1 MSIEGLANQRAG
13 PRPVER
19 TAHPLKR
26 RVAMLNRKMIFAA
39 VLSILVSAVA
49 AGADWKNVG
58 PGVDY
63 QEFRGDNYDVHVTRV
78 DLTNDD
84 IQIISTRESE
94 KGLKV
99 SDFARRE
106 HALVAING
114 DYFDERF
121 NPIGMTIGP
130 CGQWDSAAKKIR
142 REGYIAVG
150 GSKARIAKQSD
161 VSLDAAP
168 QDWMEATVSG
178 WPALVVSCKAVT
190 PLPGSASF
198 TLATH
203 PRTAVGLSKDKKTLY
218 LVVADGRRTGAPG
231 FTLPQLA
238 AFMSE
243 RLHACSAIN
252 LDGGGSSAMWV
263 SDRIVNRP
271 GDGVERPVGDH
282 LAVILRSDYIDC
294 DKDAERAAAARTAAA
309 MASGTTIVN
318 TTTTTTVTTTTTSTA
333 PPPLP

>member
-1 MSIEGLANQRAG
+1 M
-13 PRPVER
+13 
-19 TAHPLKR
+19 LKR
-26 RVAMLNRKMIFAA
+26 KPILAA
-39 VLSILVSAVA
+39 VLSILLTTA
-49 AGADWKNVG
+49 AAFAAAWTRVG

-84 IQIISTRESE
+84 IQVIATRESE

-99 SDFARRE
+99 SDFAKRE
-106 HALVAING
+106 HAIAAING

-121 NPIGMTIGP
+121 NPVGMTVGP
-130 CGQWDSAAKKIR
+130 CGEWDSVKKIR

-150 GSKARIAKQSD
+150 DNKARIARQSD
-161 VSLDAAP
+161 VSLNDDP
-168 QDWMEATVSG
+168 EPWMDATVSG
-178 WPALVVSCKAVT
+178 WPALIASCKPLT

-198 TLATH
+198 TLAAH

-218 LVVADGRRTGAPG
+218 LVVADGRRTGIPG

-238 AFMSE
+238 AFLSE
-243 RLHACSAIN
+243 KLHACAAIN

-271 GDGVERPVGDH
+271 ADGVERPVGDH
-282 LAVILRSDYIDC
+282 LAVVLRSDFAEC
-294 DKDAERAAAARTAAA
+294 DRDAERIAAAKNTAP
-309 MASGTTIVN
+309 MSSGTTSVI
-318 TTTTTTVTTTTTSTA
+318 TTTTTTTTTTTSTA
-333 PPPLP
+333 PPPKR

>member
-1 MSIEGLANQRAG
+1 
-13 PRPVER
+13 
-19 TAHPLKR
+19 
-26 RVAMLNRKMIFAA
+26 MLNRKPILAA
-39 VLSILVSAVA
+39 VLSIVFATA
-49 AGADWKNVG
+49 AAWADWTTVG

-84 IQIISTRESE
+84 IQVISTRESE

-99 SDFARRE
+99 SDFAKRE
-106 HALVAING
+106 HALAAING

-121 NPIGMTIGP
+121 NPVGMTVGP
-130 CGQWDSAAKKIR
+130 CGEWDSVKKIR
-142 REGYIAVG
+142 REGYIAIG
-150 GSKARIAKQSD
+150 DSKARIARQSE
-161 VSLDAAP
+161 VRLDDDP
-168 QDWMEATVSG
+168 EDWMEATVSG
-178 WPALVVSCKAVT
+178 WPALIASCKPVT

-218 LVVADGRRTGAPG
+218 LVVADGRRTGVPG

-238 AFMSE
+238 TFMSE
-243 RLHACSAIN
+243 KLHACAAIN

-271 GDGVERPVGDH
+271 ADGVERPVGDH
-282 LAVILRSDYIDC
+282 LAVVLRSDFTAC
-294 DKDAERAAAARTAAA
+294 DKDAERIAASKSTTP
-309 MASGTTIVN
+309 MASGTTAVI
-318 TTTTTTVTTTTTSTA
+318 TTTTTTTNTTTTSTA
-333 PPPLP
+333 PPPKR

>member
-1 MSIEGLANQRAG
+1 
-13 PRPVER
+13 
-19 TAHPLKR
+19 
-26 RVAMLNRKMIFAA
+26 MLNRKMLFAA
-39 VLSILVSAVA
+39 VLSILISAVA
-49 AGADWKNVG
+49 AGADWKTVG

-84 IQIISTRESE
+84 IQVISTRESE

-99 SDFARRE
+99 SDFAKRE

-121 NPIGMTIGP
+121 NPIGMTVGP

-142 REGYIAVG
+142 REGYIAIG
-150 GSKARIAKQSD
+150 DGKAQIAKQSD
-161 VSLDAAP
+161 VSLDAEAD
-168 QDWMEATVSG
+168 DWMETTVSG
-178 WPALVVSCKAVT
+178 WPALIVSCKAVT

-218 LVVADGRRTGAPG
+218 LVVADGRRTGVPG

-243 RLHACSAIN
+243 NLHACAAIN

-282 LAVILRSDYIDC
+282 LAVVLRSDYADC
-294 DKDAERAAAARTAAA
+294 DKDAERVAAAKNAAP
-309 MASGTTIVN
+309 MSSGTTVVN
-318 TTTTTTVTTTTTSTA
+318 TTTTTITTTTTTSTA
-333 PPPLP
+333 PPPKR

>member
-1 MSIEGLANQRAG
+1 
-13 PRPVER
+13 
-19 TAHPLKR
+19 
-26 RVAMLNRKMIFAA
+26 MLNRKPILAA
-39 VLSILVSAVA
+39 VLSILISAA
-49 AGADWKNVG
+49 AFADWTRVG

-84 IQIISTRESE
+84 IQVISTRESE

-99 SDFARRE
+99 SDFAKRE

-121 NPIGMTIGP
+121 NPVGMTVGP
-130 CGQWDSAAKKIR
+130 CGEWDSVKKIR
-142 REGYIAVG
+142 REGYVAVG
-150 GSKARIAKQSD
+150 DNKARIARQSD
-161 VSLDAAP
+161 VSLDADP
-168 QDWMEATVSG
+168 EPWMEATVSG
-178 WPALVVSCKAVT
+178 WPALIASCKPLS

-198 TLATH
+198 TLSPH

-218 LVVADGRRTGAPG
+218 LVVADGRRTGVPG

-238 AFMSE
+238 AFLSE
-243 RLHACSAIN
+243 KLHACAAIN

-271 GDGVERPVGDH
+271 ADGVERPVGDH
-282 LAVILRSDYIDC
+282 LAVVLRSDFAEC
-294 DKDAERAAAARTAAA
+294 DKDAERIAAAKNAAPISGATATI
-309 MASGTTIVN
+309 TTI
-318 TTTTTTVTTTTTSTA
+318 TTTTTSTTTTSTA
-333 PPPLP
+333 PPPRR

>member
-1 MSIEGLANQRAG
+1 MPTRKTILA
-13 PRPVER
+13 
-19 TAHPLKR
+19 TA
-26 RVAMLNRKMIFAA
+26 
-39 VLSILVSAVA
+39 LSILLTTSAA
-49 AGADWKNVG
+49 FAGDWTRVG

-84 IQIISTRESE
+84 IQVISTRESE

-99 SDFARRE
+99 SDFAKRE

-121 NPIGMTIGP
+121 NPVGMTVGP
-130 CGQWDSAAKKIR
+130 CGEWDSVKKIR

-150 GSKARIAKQSD
+150 DNKARIARQSD
-161 VSLDAAP
+161 VSLDADP
-168 QDWMEATVSG
+168 EPWMEATVSG
-178 WPALVVSCKAVT
+178 WPALIVSCKPVT

-198 TLATH
+198 TLSPH

-218 LVVADGRRTGAPG
+218 LVVADGRRTGVPG

-238 AFMSE
+238 DFLAE
-243 RLHACSAIN
+243 KLHACAAIN

-271 GDGVERPVGDH
+271 ADGVERPVGDH
-282 LAVILRSDYIDC
+282 LAVVLRSDFAEC
-294 DKDAERAAAARTAAA
+294 DKDAERVAAAKNAAPISGATATI
-309 MASGTTIVN
+309 TTI
-318 TTTTTTVTTTTTSTA
+318 TTTTTSTTTTSTA
-333 PPPLP
+333 PPPKR

>member
-1 MSIEGLANQRAG
+1 
-13 PRPVER
+13 
-19 TAHPLKR
+19 
-26 RVAMLNRKMIFAA
+26 MLNRKIVAAA
-39 VLSILVSAVA
+39 VLSILLSAVTA
-49 AGADWKNVG
+49 WADWTRVG

-78 DLTNDD
+78 DLNNDD
-84 IQIISTRESE
+84 IQVISTRESE

-99 SDFARRE
+99 SDFAKRE
-106 HALVAING
+106 HAIAAING

-121 NPIGMTIGP
+121 NPVGMTVGP
-130 CGQWDSAAKKIR
+130 CGQWDSVKKIR
-142 REGYIAVG
+142 REGYVAVG

-161 VSLDAAP
+161 VSFDDDP
-168 QDWMEATVSG
+168 EDWMEATVSG

-203 PRTAVGLSKDKKTLY
+203 PRTAVGLSKDRKTLY
-218 LVVADGRRTGAPG
+218 LVVADGRRTGVPG

-243 RLHACSAIN
+243 KLHACAAIN

-271 GDGVERPVGDH
+271 ADGVERPVGDH
-282 LAVILRSDYIDC
+282 LAVILRSDFAAC
-294 DKDAERAAAARTAAA
+294 DQDAERAAAAKNAAPA
-309 MASGTTIVN
+309 SSGTSAVI
-318 TTTTTTVTTTTTSTA
+318 TTTTMTTTTTTTSTA
-333 PPPLP
+333 PPPKR

>member
-1 MSIEGLANQRAG
+1 
-13 PRPVER
+13 
-19 TAHPLKR
+19 
-26 RVAMLNRKMIFAA
+26 MIFAA
-39 VLSILVSAVA
+39 VLSILISAA
-49 AGADWKNVG
+49 AWADWTHVG

-84 IQIISTRESE
+84 IQIISTRQSE

-106 HALVAING
+106 HALAAING

-121 NPIGMTIGP
+121 NPVGMTVGP
-130 CGQWDSAAKKIR
+130 CGEWDSVRKLR
-142 REGYIAVG
+142 REGYVAIG
-150 GSKARIAKQSD
+150 GNKAQIAKQSD
-161 VSLDAAP
+161 VSLDAEP
-168 QDWMEATVSG
+168 EDWMEATVSG
-178 WPALVVSCKAVT
+178 WPALIVSCKPVT

-218 LVVADGRRTGAPG
+218 LVVADGRRTGVPG

-238 AFMSE
+238 AFLSE
-243 RLHACSAIN
+243 QLHACAAIN

-271 GDGVERPVGDH
+271 ADGVERPVGDH
-282 LAVILRSDYIDC
+282 LAVVLRSDYADC
-294 DKDAERAAAARTAAA
+294 DKNAERVAAAKNSSSTS
-309 MASGTTIVN
+309 SGTTVVN
-318 TTTTTTVTTTTTSTA
+318 SATTTTTTTTTTSTA
-333 PPPLP
+333 PPPRKR

>member
-1 MSIEGLANQRAG
+1 
-13 PRPVER
+13 
-19 TAHPLKR
+19 
-26 RVAMLNRKMIFAA
+26 MLNRKPILVA
-39 VLSILVSAVA
+39 VLSFLVTVA
-49 AGADWKNVG
+49 AFADWTRVG

-84 IQIISTRESE
+84 IKVISTRESE

-114 DYFDERF
+114 DYFDEHF
-121 NPIGMTIGP
+121 NPIGMTVGP
-130 CGQWDSAAKKIR
+130 CGEWDSVKKIR

-150 GSKARIAKQSD
+150 ENKAHIAKQSD
-161 VSLDAAP
+161 VSLTDDP
-168 QDWMEATVSG
+168 EPWMEATVSG
-178 WPALVVSCKAVT
+178 WPALIVSCKPLKT
-190 PLPGSASF
+190 LPGSASF

-218 LVVADGRRTGAPG
+218 LVVADGRRTGVPG

-238 AFMSE
+238 AFLSE
-243 RLHACSAIN
+243 KLHACAAIN

-271 GDGVERPVGDH
+271 ADGVERPVGDH
-282 LAVILRSDYIDC
+282 LAVVLRSDFAAC
-294 DKDAERAAAARTAAA
+294 DNADGSKTSTPISSSTTAV
-309 MASGTTIVN
+309 I
-318 TTTTTTVTTTTTSTA
+318 TTTTTTTSTTTTSTA
-333 PPPLP
+333 PPPKR

>member
-1 MSIEGLANQRAG
+1 
-13 PRPVER
+13 
-19 TAHPLKR
+19 LKQP
-26 RVAMLNRKMIFAA
+26 VAMLNRKTSLAA
-39 VLSILVSAVA
+39 VLSILISTIA

-78 DLTNDD
+78 DLTNED
-84 IQIISTRESE
+84 IQVISTRESE

-99 SDFARRE
+99 SDFAKRE
-106 HALVAING
+106 HALAAING

-121 NPIGMTIGP
+121 NPVGMTVGP
-130 CGQWDSAAKKIR
+130 CGQWDSVKKIR
-142 REGYIAVG
+142 REGYVAVG

-161 VSLDAAP
+161 VSLDADP
-168 QDWMEATVSG
+168 EDWMEATVSG
-178 WPALVVSCKAVT
+178 WPALIVSCKPVK

-203 PRTAVGLSKDKKTLY
+203 PRTAVGLSKDRQTLY
-218 LVVADGRRTGAPG
+218 LVVADGRRTGVPG
-231 FTLPQLA
+231 LTLPQLA

-243 RLHACSAIN
+243 KLHACAAIN

-271 GDGVERPVGDH
+271 ADGVERPVGDH
-282 LAVILRSDYIDC
+282 LAVVLRSDFAAC
-294 DKDAERAAAARTAAA
+294 DDDIEKAALKAKTTTP
-309 MASGTTIVN
+309 MSSGTTTVI
-318 TTTTTTVTTTTTSTA
+318 TTTTTTTNTTTTSTA
-333 PPPLP
+333 PPPHR

>member
-1 MSIEGLANQRAG
+1 
-13 PRPVER
+13 
-19 TAHPLKR
+19 
-26 RVAMLNRKMIFAA
+26 MLNRKPILTA
-39 VLSILVSAVA
+39 VLIIVFNAVA
-49 AGADWKNVG
+49 VWADWTSVG

-78 DLTNDD
+78 DLTNED
-84 IQIISTRESE
+84 IQVISTRESE

-99 SDFARRE
+99 SDFAKRE

-121 NPIGMTIGP
+121 NPVGMTVGP
-130 CGQWDSAAKKIR
+130 CGQWDSVKKIR

-150 GSKARIAKQSD
+150 DNKARIAKQSE
-161 VSLDAAP
+161 VSLDADP
-168 QDWMEATVSG
+168 EDWMDATVSG
-178 WPALVVSCKAVT
+178 WPALIVSCKRVT

-203 PRTAVGLSKDKKTLY
+203 PRTAVGLSKDRKTLY
-218 LVVADGRRTGAPG
+218 LVVADGRRTGIPG

-238 AFMSE
+238 TFIAE
-243 RLHACSAIN
+243 KLHACSAIN

-271 GDGVERPVGDH
+271 ADGVERPVGDH
-282 LAVILRSDYIDC
+282 LAVVLRSDFAEC
-294 DKDAERAAAARTAAA
+294 DEDLERAAQKAAA
-309 MASGTTIVN
+309 KSSLPMSSSSSTSTITT
-318 TTTTTTVTTTTTSTA
+318 TTTTTSTA
-333 PPPLP
+333 PPPRP

>member
-1 MSIEGLANQRAG
+1 MPDVNC
-13 PRPVER
+13 
-19 TAHPLKR
+19 AHGTPFEA
-26 RVAMLNRKMIFAA
+26 RVAMLNRKVIFAA
-39 VLSILVSAVA
+39 VLSILISAA
-49 AGADWKNVG
+49 AWADWTHVG

-78 DLTNDD
+78 DLTNDE
-84 IQIISTRESE
+84 IQIISTRQSE

-106 HALVAING
+106 HALAAING

-121 NPIGMTIGP
+121 NPVGMTVGP
-130 CGQWDSAAKKIR
+130 CGEWDSVRKLR
-142 REGYIAVG
+142 REGYVAIG
-150 GSKARIAKQSD
+150 GNKAQIAKQSD
-161 VSLDAAP
+161 VSLDAEP
-168 QDWMEATVSG
+168 EDWMEATVSG
-178 WPALVVSCKAVT
+178 WPALIVSCKPVT

-218 LVVADGRRTGAPG
+218 LVVADGRRTGVPG

-238 AFMSE
+238 AFLSE
-243 RLHACSAIN
+243 RLHACAAIN

-271 GDGVERPVGDH
+271 ADGVERPVGDH
-282 LAVILRSDYIDC
+282 LAVVLRSDYADC
-294 DKDAERAAAARTAAA
+294 DKNAERVAAAKNSPSTS
-309 MASGTTIVN
+309 SGTTVVN
-318 TTTTTTVTTTTTSTA
+318 SATTTTTTTTTTSTA
-333 PPPLP
+333 PPPRKR

>member
-1 MSIEGLANQRAG
+1 M
-13 PRPVER
+13 
-19 TAHPLKR
+19 LKR
-26 RVAMLNRKMIFAA
+26 KPILAA
-39 VLSILVSAVA
+39 VLSILVTVA
-49 AGADWKNVG
+49 AFAADWTRVG

-84 IQIISTRESE
+84 IQVIATRESE

-99 SDFARRE
+99 SDFAKRE
-106 HALVAING
+106 HAIAAING

-121 NPIGMTIGP
+121 NPVGMTVGP
-130 CGQWDSAAKKIR
+130 CGEWDSVKKIR

-150 GSKARIAKQSD
+150 DNKARIARQSD
-161 VSLDAAP
+161 VSLNDDP
-168 QDWMEATVSG
+168 EPWMDATVSG
-178 WPALVVSCKAVT
+178 WPALIASCKPLT

-198 TLATH
+198 TLAAH

-218 LVVADGRRTGAPG
+218 LVVADGRRTGIPG

-238 AFMSE
+238 AFLSE
-243 RLHACSAIN
+243 KLHACAAIN

-271 GDGVERPVGDH
+271 ADGVERPVGDH
-282 LAVILRSDYIDC
+282 LAVVLRSDFAEC
-294 DKDAERAAAARTAAA
+294 DRDAERIAAAKNTAP
-309 MASGTTIVN
+309 MSSGTTSVI
-318 TTTTTTVTTTTTSTA
+318 TTTTTTTTTTTSTA
-333 PPPLP
+333 PPPKR

>member
-1 MSIEGLANQRAG
+1 
-13 PRPVER
+13 
-19 TAHPLKR
+19 
-26 RVAMLNRKMIFAA
+26 MLNRKVVAAA
-39 VLSILVSAVA
+39 VLSILLSTVTAW
-49 AGADWKNVG
+49 ADWTRVG

-78 DLTNDD
+78 DLNNDD
-84 IQIISTRESE
+84 IEVISTRESE

-99 SDFARRE
+99 SDFAKRE
-106 HALVAING
+106 HAIAAING

-121 NPIGMTIGP
+121 NPVGMTLGP
-130 CGQWDSAAKKIR
+130 CGQWGSVKRIR
-142 REGYIAVG
+142 REGYVAVG

-161 VSLDAAP
+161 VSFDDDP
-168 QDWMEATVSG
+168 EDWMEATVSG

-203 PRTAVGLSKDKKTLY
+203 PRTAVGLSKDRKTLY
-218 LVVADGRRTGAPG
+218 LVVADGRRTGIPG

-243 RLHACSAIN
+243 KLHACAAIN

-271 GDGVERPVGDH
+271 ADGVERPVGDH
-282 LAVILRSDYIDC
+282 LAVILRSDFAAC
-294 DKDAERAAAARTAAA
+294 DQDAERAAAAKNAAP
-309 MASGTTIVN
+309 ASRGTSAVI
-318 TTTTTTVTTTTTSTA
+318 TTTTMTTTTTTTSTA
-333 PPPLP
+333 PPPKR

>member
-1 MSIEGLANQRAG
+1 
-13 PRPVER
+13 
-19 TAHPLKR
+19 
-26 RVAMLNRKMIFAA
+26 MLNRKPILASVLFILFTSAA
-39 VLSILVSAVA
+39 AF
-49 AGADWKNVG
+49 ADWTHVG

-84 IQIISTRESE
+84 IQVISTRESE

-99 SDFARRE
+99 SDFAKRE
-106 HALVAING
+106 HAIVAING

-121 NPIGMTIGP
+121 NPVGMTVGP
-130 CGQWDSAAKKIR
+130 CGEWDSVKKIR

-150 GSKARIAKQSD
+150 DNKARIARQSEVRLD
-161 VSLDAAP
+161 DDAEPWMDAA
-168 QDWMEATVSG
+168 VSG
-178 WPALVVSCKAVT
+178 WPALVVSCKPVT

-218 LVVADGRRTGAPG
+218 LVVADGRRSGIPG

-238 AFMSE
+238 AFLSE
-243 RLHACSAIN
+243 KLHACAAIN

-271 GDGVERPVGDH
+271 ADGVERPVGDH
-282 LAVILRSDYIDC
+282 LAVVLRSDFAEC
-294 DKDAERAAAARTAAA
+294 DRDAERIAAAKNATP
-309 MASGTTIVN
+309 MSSGTTSVM
-318 TTTTTTVTTTTTSTA
+318 TTTTTTTSTTTTSTA
-333 PPPLP
+333 PPPKR

>member
-1 MSIEGLANQRAG
+1 MF
-13 PRPVER
+13 
-19 TAHPLKR
+19 
-26 RVAMLNRKMIFAA
+26 NRKPILAA
-39 VLSILVSAVA
+39 VLIIVLNA
-49 AGADWKNVG
+49 AAAWADWTRVA

-84 IQIISTRESE
+84 IQVIATRESE

-106 HALVAING
+106 HAIAAING

-121 NPIGMTIGP
+121 NPIGMTVGP
-130 CGQWDSAAKKIR
+130 CGEWDSVKKIR
-142 REGYIAVG
+142 REGYVAIG
-150 GSKARIAKQSD
+150 ENKARIAKQSE
-161 VSLDAAP
+161 VRLDDDP
-168 QDWMEATVSG
+168 EPWMQATVSG
-178 WPALVVSCKAVT
+178 WPALVVSCKPVK

-218 LVVADGRRTGAPG
+218 LVVADGRRTGIPG

-238 AFMSE
+238 AFMSGK
-243 RLHACSAIN
+243 LHACAAIN
-252 LDGGGSSAMWV
+252 FDGGGSSAMWV

-271 GDGVERPVGDH
+271 SDGVERPVGDH
-282 LAVILRSDYIDC
+282 LAVVLRSEFNAC
-294 DKDAERAAAARTAAA
+294 DKDTERAAAASKATTPMSGVTA
-309 MASGTTIVN
+309 
-318 TTTTTTVTTTTTSTA
+318 TVTTTTTSTTTLTTTSTA
-333 PPPLP
+333 PPPKR